1 MTPLSASR
9 IIRDS
14 GITMLDVVSALDELG
29 YAVEA
34 ERLLAMLRAR
44 VEGDYLQTS
53 AIFTEDMR
61 VLSLVTDPNDYAG
74 PGTGYSPTRERQQ
87 EIDAIRQQRSV
98 GDLRSEQAG
107 ARDDSLRPTGPAA
120 AGHDPREVV
129 IGVSA
134 AAGRALWTS
143 LSGLGVTEILEELL
157 AGLEEEG
164 AVGRVVRVNDTV
176 DLGWIGLTAARLSG
190 SGIAIGL
197 QAKGTALITRRDL
210 PPLANLELY
219 SVAPTVTRELYRQLG
234 VNAARHAKGSTPEP
248 TRNPYSDEA
257 IEARYHTK
265 VVSLV
270 AIERSCV
277 DSTLAPEDLELVS
290 PS

>member
-1 MTPLSASR
+1 VA
-9 IIRDS
+9 
-14 GITMLDVVSALDELG
+14 
-29 YAVEA
+29 
-34 ERLLAMLRAR
+34 
-44 VEGDYLQTS
+44 
-53 AIFTEDMR
+53 
-61 VLSLVTDPNDYAG
+61 
-74 PGTGYSPTRERQQ
+74 
-87 EIDAIRQQRSV
+87 
-98 GDLRSEQAG
+98 DLRDEQVA
-107 ARDDSLRPTGPAA
+107 ARDDSVRTVGPAV
-120 AGHDPREVV
+120 AGTDAREVV

-134 AAGRALWTS
+134 ATGRALWTS
-143 LSGLGVTEILEELL
+143 LSGLAVTEILDELL

-164 AVGRVVRVNDTV
+164 AVGRVVRINDTV

-234 VNAARHAKGSTPEP
+234 INAARHAKGSTPEP

-270 AIERSCV
+270 AIERTCV
-277 DSTLAPEDLELVS
+277 EPGRGPEDLEIVRVTS
-290 PS
+290 

>member
-1 MTPLSASR
+1 
-9 IIRDS
+9 
-14 GITMLDVVSALDELG
+14 MLDVVSALDGLG
-29 YAVEA
+29 YVVEA

-74 PGTGYSPTRERQQ
+74 PGTGYSPTPERQR
-87 EIDAIRQQRSV
+87 EIDAIRQERSV
-98 GDLRSEQAG
+98 GDMRTEQAV
-107 ARDDSLRPTGPAA
+107 ARDDSLRSTGAA
-120 AGHDPREVV
+120 APGHDPREVV

-143 LSGLGVTEILEELL
+143 LSGLTVTEILDELL

-277 DSTLAPEDLELVS
+277 DSTLAPEDLEIVGS
-290 PS
+290 PA

>member
-1 MTPLSASR
+1 
-9 IIRDS
+9 
-14 GITMLDVVSALDELG
+14 
-29 YAVEA
+29 
-34 ERLLAMLRAR
+34 MLRAR
-44 VEGDYLQTS
+44 VDGDYLQTA
-53 AIFTEDMR
+53 AIFTEDMQ

-74 PGTGYSPTRERQQ
+74 PGTGYSPTPARQH
-87 EIDAIRQQRSV
+87 EIDSIRQQRSV
-98 GDLRSEQAG
+98 ADLRDEQET
-107 ARDDSLRPTGPAA
+107 RREDTLRLVGPAEL
-120 AGHDPREVV
+120 GTDPREVV

-134 AAGRALWTS
+134 AAGRALWVS
-143 LSGLGVTEILEELL
+143 LSGLTVAEVLDELL

-164 AVGRVVRVNDTV
+164 AVGRIVRVNDTV
-176 DLGWIGLTAARLSG
+176 DLGSIGLTAARLSG

-210 PPLANLELY
+210 SPLANLELY

-234 VNAARHAKGSTPEP
+234 VNAARHAKGATPEP

-270 AIERSCV
+270 AIERTCV
-277 DSTLAPEDLELVS
+277 DASVRPEELVRVEVGS
-290 PS
+290 